1 MCFYIA
7 LTLNKGRE
15 QNAIFKIHLFQVGF
29 FPVITALYNN
39 VEDKFCMV
47 ELVFLETSG
56 SVPISSLFNS
66 LSYSSLL
73 IAFSL

>member
-1 MCFYIA
+1 MLFLKYIYF
-7 LTLNKGRE
+7 RW
-15 QNAIFKIHLFQVGF
+15 GF

-39 VEDKFCMV
+39 VEGKFCMV

-73 IAFSL
+73 IASSL